1 MSAPPPRLIRVVPG
15 EHVELT
21 LTADFYQY
29 WASDGVS
36 APDFSLGGVL
46 NDGVI
51 SPQRTGL
58 QLATGRQAGPV
69 SVGLH
74 AYGPPP
80 PATAD
85 EVAAACDL
93 VLDSGWLEVASFHE
107 KVAYVDW
114 GRPVRIRLHVI
125 MSGRDAATARP
136 PGPVE
141 RHDIYVWET
150 LESQGRWRSR
160 NIDWIGSQLAY
171 ETSHVDSGPA

>member
-1 MSAPPPRLIRVVPG
+1 MSAPLLRVSPG

-21 LTADFYQY
+21 LSSDFHQY
-29 WASDGVS
+29 WACDAETV
-36 APDFSLGGVL
+36 PDFSRGDMLH
-46 NDGVI
+46 DGVI
-51 SPQRTGL
+51 APQRTGL
-58 QLATGRQAGPV
+58 QFASGRQAGPV

-74 AYGPPP
+74 VSGPPP

-85 EVAAACDL
+85 QVAAACDL
-93 VLDSGWLEVASFHE
+93 VLDSGSLDVASFHQ
-107 KVAYVDW
+107 KVAYIDW
-114 GRPVRIRLHVI
+114 GRPVRVRLHVI

-150 LESQGRWRSR
+150 LEDRGRWRSR
-160 NIDWIGSQLAY
+160 NIDSIGAQLAL